1 MARKPTCHTAR
12 PANQYA
18 MAGERIME
26 FSDGRSGGL
35 ISIWRNPET
44 DRLSVQVYRQDDDV
58 DVLTVPAHSA
68 EDQVPS

>member
-18 MAGERIME
+18 MTGELIVE
-26 FSDGRSGGL
+26 FCDGRSGGL

-44 DRLSVQVYRQDDDV
+44 DRLSVQVYRQDADV
-58 DVLTVPAHSA
+58 DVVAVPAYCDKSQPA
-68 EDQVPS
+68 

>member
-18 MAGERIME
+18 MTGELIVE

-58 DVLTVPAHSA
+58 DVLAVPTR
-68 EDQVPS
+68 ENRRVVPS